1 MEKYTEIK
9 VSDDGNWVM
18 VCNYNAFSI
27 FDKELNQKGE
37 AKDLKCKFQD
47 YDYTSFYD
55 LWVMPGGDFVANL
68 ESGS

>member
-9 VSDDGNWVM
+9 VSDDGNRVM
-18 VCNYNAFSI
+18 VCNYNSFSI

-55 LWVMPGGDFVANL
+55 L
-68 ESGS
+68 